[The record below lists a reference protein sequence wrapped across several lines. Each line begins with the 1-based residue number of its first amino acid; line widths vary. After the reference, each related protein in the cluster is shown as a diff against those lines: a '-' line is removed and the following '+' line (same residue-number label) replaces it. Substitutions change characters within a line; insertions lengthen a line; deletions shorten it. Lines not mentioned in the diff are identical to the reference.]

1 MLLIQEINL
10 AFLFVFA
17 VNVALLKAMVNEN
30 DGSWNRSAVFLK
42 LGAGRKERGRALLVR
57 MKKYFFCS
65 NPYENTALRA
75 GVVKNPKLFCKNVLD
90 VSRWFW

>member
-30 DGSWNRSAVFLK
+30 DGSWNRSVVFLK
-42 LGAGRKERGRALLVR
+42 LGAGRIERGRALLVR
-57 MKKYFFCS
+57 MKNCFLHVTRTK
-65 NPYENTALRA
+65 TQHL
-75 GVVKNPKLFCKNVLD
+75 GQG
-90 VSRWFW
+90 W

>member
-30 DGSWNRSAVFLK
+30 DGSWNRSVVFLK
-42 LGAGRKERGRALLVR
+42 LVAGRKERGRALLVR
-57 MKKYFFCS
+57 MKFFF
-65 NPYENTALRA
+65 ALTCMKTRHL
-75 GVVKNPKLFCKNVLD
+75 GQG
-90 VSRWFW
+90 W

>member
-10 AFLFVFA
+10 AFLFVFT

-30 DGSWNRSAVFLK
+30 DGSWNRAVVFLK
-42 LGAGRKERGRALLVR
+42 LGAGRKERGRVLLVR

-65 NPYENTALRA
+65 NPYENAALRA
-75 GVVKNPKLFCKNVLD
+75 GVTKIPKLFYKNVLD
-90 VSRWFW
+90 VSR

>member
-30 DGSWNRSAVFLK
+30 DGSWNRSVVFLK
-42 LGAGRKERGRALLVR
+42 LGAGRKESGRALLVR
-57 MKKYFFCS
+57 MKNCF
-65 NPYENTALRA
+65 L
-75 GVVKNPKLFCKNVLD
+75 L
-90 VSRWFW
+90 